1 MYFCTGKKKECDKG
15 ELRYVYNYEY
25 NQEEEYKMKK
35 EQKEMLEPQNNNENL
50 ILLKIDKI
58 IRTMANKDE
67 RSMNKI
73 W

>member
-1 MYFCTGKKKECDKG
+1 
-15 ELRYVYNYEY
+15 
-25 NQEEEYKMKK
+25 MKK

-67 RSMNKI
+67 RSMNEM
-73 W
+73 WWW

>member
-1 MYFCTGKKKECDKG
+1 
-15 ELRYVYNYEY
+15 
-25 NQEEEYKMKK
+25 MKK

>member
-1 MYFCTGKKKECDKG
+1 
-15 ELRYVYNYEY
+15 
-25 NQEEEYKMKK
+25 MKK

-67 RSMNKI
+67 RSMNEM

>member
-1 MYFCTGKKKECDKG
+1 
-15 ELRYVYNYEY
+15 
-25 NQEEEYKMKK
+25 MKK

-67 RSMNKI
+67 RSMNGM